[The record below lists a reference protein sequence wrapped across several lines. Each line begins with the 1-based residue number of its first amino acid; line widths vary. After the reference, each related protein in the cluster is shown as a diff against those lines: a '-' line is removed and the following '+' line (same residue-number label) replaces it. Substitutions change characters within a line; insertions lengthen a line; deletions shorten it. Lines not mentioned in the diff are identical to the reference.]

1 MGRKAIHGIDLYT
14 SKCGIYSCNFLW
26 AKICFQI
33 GHILLMAKVEL
44 QGSNTIPCLSHL
56 IQLCQK
62 KHCQK
67 KAILQDWNVIWEFLK
82 LANNAGNI
90 IIAKISGGA

>member
-26 AKICFQI
+26 AKVCFQI
-33 GHILLMAKVEL
+33 GHIPPMGKVEL

-62 KHCQK
+62 TLSKVQEAHK
-67 KAILQDWNVIWEFLK
+67 PRLQ
-82 LANNAGNI
+82 GSMR
-90 IIAKISGGA
+90 ISETT